1 MDSGERAAGGERFL
15 LPTDVIALALIT
27 SYMTMVSVK
36 LLALHEHLPI
46 VIFVVTWLSGAVS
59 RVSQFRQGRRPA
71 LKAGVDNGR
80 AMALTLAAGT
90 APWFGLGW
98 FEFAYPDSPI
108 WKPVHISAPMYAVG
122 LLLAVATV
130 ALPFI
135 RRARSGHVSDA
146 PAASQGIAATLVP
159 MAAIFLL
166 SGSLVIALSSIIW
179 LAALVTPYVFAAVA
193 AGSPTRFGITISA
206 NLSEDGRPA

>member
-1 MDSGERAAGGERFL
+1 MDTGERATTTERFL

-36 LLALHEHLPI
+36 LLGLQEHLPI

-71 LKAGVDNGR
+71 LKAGSDGGR

-90 APWFGLGW
+90 APWLGLGW
-98 FEFAYPDSPI
+98 LQFAYPDSPI
-108 WKPVHISAPMYAVG
+108 WRPVQISGPMYAIG

-135 RRARSGHVSDA
+135 RRARLATVCAA
-146 PAASQGIAATLVP
+146 PAASQGITATLVP

-166 SGSLVIALSSIIW
+166 SGSLVIALSSTIW
-179 LAALVTPYVFAAVA
+179 LVALATPYVFAVVA
-193 AGSPTRFGITISA
+193 AMSPTRFGITISA
-206 NLSEDGRPA
+206 NLSEDGRTA